1 MRQYDVVIAGGAM
14 AGATLALAIE
24 HLSQKTLRIAV
35 VEPFKAQ
42 SDAHPGF
49 DSRSIAL
56 SYGTVNLLRHVQL
69 WSCIEPFATPI
80 EHIHVS
86 DRSHAGMTDI
96 TRARGWGRGSG
107 VRR

>member
-1 MRQYDVVIAGGAM
+1 MKQYDVVIAGGAM

-24 HLSQKTLRIAV
+24 HLSQGALRVAV

-42 SDAHPGF
+42 SDQHPGF

-56 SYGTVNLLRHVQL
+56 SYGTVNLLRHLAL
-69 WSCIEPFATPI
+69 WSAIEPFSTPI

-96 TRARGWGRGSG
+96 TKHDVG
-107 VRR
+107 VEALG

>member
-14 AGATLALAIE
+14 AGATLALAIDR
-24 HLSQKTLRIAV
+24 LSKGVLQIAV

-42 SDAHPGF
+42 SDQHPGF

-56 SYGTVNLLRHVQL
+56 SYGTVNILRHLQL
-69 WSCIEPFATPI
+69 WSAIEPCATPI

-86 DRSHAGMTDI
+86 DRSHAGMTEI
-96 TRARGWGRGSG
+96 TKHEVG
-107 VRR
+107 VEALAT